1 MNVVPPP
8 DCGRVIRGHRH
19 GLSRDTPCSPFA
31 SREPCRPAAFVGYAD
46 RQLHSRRN
54 LGEEMKRVG
63 RLAVMA
69 VAAVLAV
76 APAMA
81 QDAIERAGELKAWR
95 EQCNDP
101 DTDLRT
107 AYLEAAI
114 ETGDVAVIR
123 ICVRQSLMS
132 DDADIRNLGLRAAL
146 ASVDQL
152 LFEVTMPEEVAAAFK
167 KAGKD
172 EKQLNEISDWFM
184 VRDWNSLRAGFGV
197 EVEGAEVATGTSTW
211 YPLANRAEMSNNYKG
226 KAAVIGD
233 QVNWTG
239 SMALANTDCS
249 MNLKLSDTG
258 TLDGVLRCSRN
269 VPFPVSASLM

>member
-1 MNVVPPP
+1 M
-8 DCGRVIRGHRH
+8 
-19 GLSRDTPCSPFA
+19 T
-31 SREPCRPAAFVGYAD
+31 
-46 RQLHSRRN
+46 QLQR
-54 LGEEMKRVG
+54 
-63 RLAVMA
+63 
-69 VAAVLAV
+69 AVLLLAATV
-76 APAMA
+76 LMAGSASA
-81 QDAIERAGELKAWR
+81 QDATERAVELKTWR

-114 ETGDVAVIR
+114 ESADVAIIR

-152 LFEVTMPEEVAAAFK
+152 LFEVTMPEEVEAAYK

-172 EKQLNEISDWFM
+172 EKQLREISDWFM
-184 VRDWNSLRAGFGV
+184 IRDWNSLRAGFSV
-197 EVEGAEVATGTSTW
+197 AVTGAEVSTGTSTW
-211 YPLANRAEMSNNYKG
+211 YPLANRAEPSENYKG
-226 KAAVIGD
+226 RAAVIGD
-233 QVNWTG
+233 KVNWTG
-239 SMALANTDCS
+239 DMVLSNGDCS

-269 VPFPVSASLM
+269 IPFPVSASLL

>member
-1 MNVVPPP
+1 M
-8 DCGRVIRGHRH
+8 
-19 GLSRDTPCSPFA
+19 T
-31 SREPCRPAAFVGYAD
+31 
-46 RQLHSRRN
+46 QLQR
-54 LGEEMKRVG
+54 
-63 RLAVMA
+63 
-69 VAAVLAV
+69 AVLLLAATV
-76 APAMA
+76 LMTGSASA
-81 QDAIERAGELKAWR
+81 QDATERAVELKTWR

-114 ETGDVAVIR
+114 ESADVAIIR

-152 LFEVTMPEEVAAAFK
+152 LFEVTMPEEVEAAYK

-172 EKQLNEISDWFM
+172 EKQLREISDWFM
-184 VRDWNSLRAGFGV
+184 IRDWNSLRAGFGV
-197 EVEGAEVATGTSTW
+197 AVEGGEVATGTSTW
-211 YPLANRAEMSNNYKG
+211 YPLANRSEASDNYKG
-226 KAAVIGD
+226 RAAIIGD
-233 QVNWTG
+233 KVNWTG
-239 SMALANTDCS
+239 SMAVSNTDCS

-269 VPFPVSASLM
+269 IPFPVSASLL